1 MKQSINNNSQKLNLQ
16 KKTIKKLSTA
26 SMVQI
31 LGGKA
36 HVSTAPVTVPP
47 STTN

>member
-1 MKQSINNNSQKLNLQ
+1 MKQSINNSPKLNLQ

-36 HVSTAPVTVPP
+36 YVSTAPVTVPP